1 MRSPCLAVFLF
12 CLSLCSATAYAQIPF
27 YTDDAD
33 TTPKGQLHL
42 EMFNEHDVLQK
53 SAYPVKRQNTLV
65 LTLNYGLTD
74 KLELGVNAP
83 WIALIPSRIVESGP
97 VTGQGDVQFG
107 VKYKLL
113 PEREKSKLPAFAV
126 VFYAEAPTGSTR
138 KELGSGLM
146 DYWLYGIAQKSL
158 TPSTK
163 VRLNGGVLFSG
174 NSSTGL
180 IGIQTSRGQ
189 VYTGNMSLAH
199 DFSDKL
205 TLGAEVFGA
214 VTSNFKLDRGQ
225 LTTQVGGHYALTNK
239 FQLTFGVLGGSFTAS
254 PRVGVHLGFLYN

>member
-1 MRSPCLAVFLF
+1 MRSPCLAVFVF

-27 YTDDAD
+27 YTDDTD

-83 WIALIPSRIVESGP
+83 SIALIPSRIVESGP

-113 PEREKSKLPAFAV
+113 PEREKSKLP
-126 VFYAEAPTGSTR
+126 
-138 KELGSGLM
+138 
-146 DYWLYGIAQKSL
+146 
-158 TPSTK
+158 
-163 VRLNGGVLFSG
+163 
-174 NSSTGL
+174 
-180 IGIQTSRGQ
+180 
-189 VYTGNMSLAH
+189 
-199 DFSDKL
+199 
-205 TLGAEVFGA
+205 
-214 VTSNFKLDRGQ
+214 
-225 LTTQVGGHYALTNK
+225 
-239 FQLTFGVLGGSFTAS
+239 
-254 PRVGVHLGFLYN
+254 